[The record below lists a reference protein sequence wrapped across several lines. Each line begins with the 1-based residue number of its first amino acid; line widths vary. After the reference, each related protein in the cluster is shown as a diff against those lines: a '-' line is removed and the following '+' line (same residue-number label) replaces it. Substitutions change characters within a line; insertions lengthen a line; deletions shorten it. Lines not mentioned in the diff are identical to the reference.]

1 MRWFWID
8 RYTEF
13 VSGERATA
21 IKNISLA
28 EEHLHDHFSGYTVM
42 PNTLVLEGMAQT
54 AGLLFNEVTDFEER
68 VVLAKLSRINFHFHP
83 MPGDTLTYRAE
94 LHNVSSDGALASVTS
109 HLGDRPQA
117 EADMFF
123 AQLAKGDGGPPLF
136 EPYDLLNWL
145 NNLRVF
151 DVGVKPDG
159 SRIEPPAKL
168 QASLQAVL
176 AQWPSAADAS
186 AEEPAPRDSC

>member
-21 IKNISLA
+21 IKNVSLA

-68 VVLAKLSRINFHFHP
+68 VVLAKVSRIHFHFHP

-94 LHNVSSDGALASVTS
+94 LHNMSTDGALASVTS
-109 HLGDRPQA
+109 HLGDRLQA

-123 AQLAKGDGGPPLF
+123 AQLAAKDGDQPLF

-145 NNLRVF
+145 NLLRVF
-151 DVGVKPDG
+151 DIGVKPDG
-159 SRIEPPAKL
+159 SRITVPRRLA
-168 QASLQAVL
+168 ASRQEVL
-176 AQWPSAADAS
+176 AQWPADRGAAEAAATENRS
-186 AEEPAPRDSC
+186 